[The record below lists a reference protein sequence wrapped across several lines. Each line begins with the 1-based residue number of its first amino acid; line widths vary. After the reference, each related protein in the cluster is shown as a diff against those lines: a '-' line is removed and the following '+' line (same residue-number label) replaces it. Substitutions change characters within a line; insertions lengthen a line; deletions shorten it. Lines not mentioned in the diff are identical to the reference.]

1 MTEKRLTKKDKF
13 AMLMEIAEVK
23 ENEMLMDFI
32 EHEIELLSRERKTA
46 EGERKPTKNQIA
58 NMVLSE
64 KIYGIIAASDEPM
77 TVTEILKSDEE
88 LSELSNQKI
97 ASVVNRLLV
106 KTERVVKSTDKN
118 RTTFAVK
125 E

>member
-23 ENEMLMDFI
+23 ENEMLMGFI
-32 EHEIELLSRERKTA
+32 EHEIELLSRERKT
-46 EGERKPTKNQIA
+46 GERKPTKNQIA
-58 NMVLSE
+58 NMVLAE
-64 KIYGIIAASDEPM
+64 KIYGIIAANDKPM

-97 ASVVNRLLV
+97 SSVVNRLLV

-118 RTTFAVK
+118 RTTFAVR

>member
-23 ENEMLMDFI
+23 ENEMLTDFI
-32 EHEIELLSRERKTA
+32 EHEIELLNRERKT
-46 EGERKPTKNQIA
+46 GERKPTKNQIA
-58 NMVLSE
+58 NMALAE

-77 TVTEILKSDEE
+77 TITEILKSDEE

-97 ASVVNRLLV
+97 SSVVNRLLV